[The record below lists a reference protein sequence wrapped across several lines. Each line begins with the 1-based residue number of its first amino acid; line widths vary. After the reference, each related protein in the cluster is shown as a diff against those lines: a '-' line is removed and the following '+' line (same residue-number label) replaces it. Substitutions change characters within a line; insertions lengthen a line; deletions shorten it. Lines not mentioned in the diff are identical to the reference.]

1 MKSRLEQSPRTVTW
15 TESRL
20 IHVGYHTCPVCCVE
34 TPEPSMT
41 DLISFAKP
49 RPNGGYLWP
58 GAGQDGWT
66 PPGWTQEH
74 ELGLIC
80 PDCTAAKNAAFATR
94 QKKTP

>member
-1 MKSRLEQSPRTVTW
+1 MASSRLEPSPRIVTW
-15 TESRL
+15 TESRS
-20 IHVGYHTCPVCCVE
+20 ISVGYHRCPICDVE

-41 DLISFAKP
+41 DLITFAMT

-58 GAGQDGWT
+58 GAGQDGWI

-80 PDCTAAKNAAFATR
+80 PGCTAVKNTALATR
-94 QKKTP
+94 RKPK